1 MPEHLLRFG
10 ASTNPAARPH
20 GGIDLN
26 YETSRITIDGG
37 RTSPFLI
44 ANATASLA
52 LTKHL
57 RAGLIV
63 RNLFDR
69 NYSTP
74 VGSEFLSPRM
84 QQDGRTVEVMF
95 HVTK

>member
-1 MPEHLLRFG
+1 
-10 ASTNPAARPH
+10 H

-26 YETSRITIDGG
+26 YETSRTTIDDG
-37 RTSPFLI
+37 RTSPFLV
-44 ANATASLA
+44 ANATSSFA

-57 RAGLIV
+57 RAGLTV

-69 NYSTP
+69 HYSTP
-74 VGSEFLSPRM
+74 VGAEFRASSI
-84 QQDGRTVEVMF
+84 QQDGRTIDVML